1 LEPDFMMA
9 SPSPAGPSRA
19 TAERIQ
25 AIVTGRVQGVGY
37 RFFAQERAVARGLAG
52 TVRNLPGGSVEV
64 EAEGPRPLLEAFLD
78 ELRHGPPAARV
89 SDVEVRW
96 LPAQGARDF
105 VIRTSRE
112 P

>member
-1 LEPDFMMA
+1 MMM
-9 SPSPAGPSRA
+9 SPSPAGPSRETGDRTRLHA
-19 TAERIQ
+19 V
-25 AIVTGRVQGVGY
+25 VTGRVQGVGY

-64 EAEGPRPLLEAFLD
+64 EAEGPRPALD
-78 ELRHGPPAARV
+78 AYLGELREGPPAARV
-89 SDVEVRW
+89 SDVTVRW

-112 P
+112 L